1 MFLKIKIKKGGRIRC
16 YLCVSRFYMLGKS
29 IKRCAIPGCR
39 IEPASLHSLPKDP
52 NIRNEWLKFL
62 LTDIPDRYS
71 PTLTICS
78 AHFSPDSFVNLS
90 QFNAG
95 YARKLLLNEGRV
107 PTIFDRALNPQPVSK
122 ISYSF
127 FYYM

>member
-1 MFLKIKIKKGGRIRC
+1 MW
-16 YLCVSRFYMLGKS
+16 GKS

-39 IEPASLHSLPKDP
+39 IEPVSLHSLPKDSS
-52 NIRNEWLKFL
+52 IRNEWLKFL
-62 LTDIPDRYS
+62 FTDVPDRYS

-95 YARKLLLNEGRV
+95 YASKLLLKEGRV
-107 PTIFDRALNPQPVSK
+107 PTVLDSTPNLQSVSK
-122 ISYSF
+122 ISYF
-127 FYYM
+127 FTREKPYTVLALYSKFSIAPLTSCFNRK